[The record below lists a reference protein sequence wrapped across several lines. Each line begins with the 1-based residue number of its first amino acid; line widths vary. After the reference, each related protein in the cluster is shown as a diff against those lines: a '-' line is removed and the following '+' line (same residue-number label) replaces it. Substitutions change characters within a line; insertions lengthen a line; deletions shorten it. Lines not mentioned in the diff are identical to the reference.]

1 MFVWLK
7 FLICGASILYVGY
20 RLSYYG
26 DVISEKTGLSRGL
39 MGFVFLSLA
48 TTLPEMVTS
57 VSAITIAQSPDLAAG
72 NIFGSIVMNIMFIA
86 LIDLLQGR
94 GSLLYTVKR
103 SHILY
108 GGLGI
113 VAMAVTTFSI
123 MLRKEFTGNLG
134 LLSFGLDSLILIIIY
149 AIGLKLIFGQDKKIN
164 SEEKD
169 PLKPPSTHPGIRL
182 SSAITLFSLC
192 FIVIVFLGIWLASIG
207 EEIVIAM
214 NWNEALVGTV
224 FLALATSLPELVV
237 SISSLRFG
245 ADMAVGNILGA
256 NFLDIMIVPV
266 CDIFFRQGEFLS
278 YVTSRHTITLMLGI
292 ILTGIV
298 VIGLIY
304 RSPRSF
310 LKLGW
315 DAIAMLATFVVG
327 GYFLILIMKG

>member
-1 MFVWLK
+1 MFAWLT
-7 FLICGASILYVGY
+7 FLICSVSILYVGH

-26 DVISEKTGLSRGL
+26 DVISEKTNLSRGL

-86 LIDLLQGR
+86 LLDLIQGK
-94 GSLLYTVKR
+94 GPLLPTIKTNY
-103 SHILY
+103 ILY

-113 VAMAVTTFSI
+113 IAMAVATFSI
-123 MLRKEFTGNLG
+123 MLRQEFAGNLG
-134 LLSFGLDSLILIIIY
+134 LFNFGWDSIILIIIY
-149 AIGLKLIFGQDKKIN
+149 AIGLKLIFGQDKKIKL
-164 SEEKD
+164 EEKNAVE
-169 PLKPPSTHPGIRL
+169 LSSRYSGIRL
-182 SSAITLFSLC
+182 SSAITLFSLF
-192 FIVIVFLGIWLASIG
+192 FIVIIFLGVWLASIG
-207 EEIVIAM
+207 DQIVTTM
-214 NWNEALVGTV
+214 NWNEALVGTI

-256 NFLDIMIVPV
+256 NFLDIMVIPA

-278 YVTSRHTITLMLGI
+278 YVTPKHTITLILGI

-298 VIGLIY
+298 VVGLIY
-304 RSPRSF
+304 RSRRSF
-310 LKLGW
+310 LRLGW
-315 DAIAMLATFVVG
+315 DSIALLATFVVG

>member
-1 MFVWLK
+1 MLVWLK
-7 FLICGASILYVGY
+7 FLICGASILYIGY
-20 RLSYYG
+20 KLSYYG
-26 DVISEKTGLSRGL
+26 DVISEKTSLSRGL
-39 MGFVFLSLA
+39 MGFLFLSLA

-57 VSAITIAQSPDLAAG
+57 VSAISIAQSPDLAAG

-86 LIDLLQGR
+86 LLDLIQGR
-94 GSLLYTVKR
+94 GSLLHTIKTT
-103 SHILY
+103 HILY

-113 VAMAVTTFSI
+113 IAMAIATLSI
-123 MLRKEFTGNLG
+123 ILRQEFTGNLG
-134 LLSFGLDSLILIIIY
+134 LFNFGWDSIILIIIY
-149 AIGLKLIFGQDKKIN
+149 AIGLKLIFGQNKKIN
-164 SEEKD
+164 SEGKD
-169 PLKPPSTHPGIRL
+169 SVSPSSIYSVIRL
-182 SSAITLFSLC
+182 SSAVTLFFLC

-214 NWNEALVGTV
+214 SWNEALVGTV

-256 NFLDIMIVPV
+256 NFLDIMVIPA

-278 YVTSRHTITLMLGI
+278 YVTSKHTITLMLGI

-304 RSPRSF
+304 RSRKSF

-315 DAIAMLATFVVG
+315 DVIAMLATFVVG
-327 GYFLILIMKG
+327 GYFLILTMKG

>member
-1 MFVWLK
+1 MFTWLT
-7 FLICGASILYVGY
+7 FLICSVSILYVGH

-26 DVISEKTGLSRGL
+26 DVISEKTNLSRGL

-86 LIDLLQGR
+86 LLDLIQGK
-94 GSLLYTVKR
+94 GPLLPTIKTNY
-103 SHILY
+103 ILY

-113 VAMAVTTFSI
+113 IAMAVATFSI
-123 MLRKEFTGNLG
+123 MLRQEFAGNLG
-134 LLSFGLDSLILIIIY
+134 LFNFGWDSIILIIIY
-149 AIGLKLIFGQDKKIN
+149 AIGLKLIFGQDKKIKL
-164 SEEKD
+164 EEKNAVE
-169 PLKPPSTHPGIRL
+169 LSSRYSGIRL
-182 SSAITLFSLC
+182 SSAITLFSLF
-192 FIVIVFLGIWLASIG
+192 FIVIIFLGVWLASIG
-207 EEIVIAM
+207 DQIVTTM
-214 NWNEALVGTV
+214 NWNEALVGTI

-256 NFLDIMIVPV
+256 NFLDIMVIPA

-278 YVTSRHTITLMLGI
+278 YVTPKHTITLILGI

-298 VIGLIY
+298 VVGLIY
-304 RSPRSF
+304 RSRRSF
-310 LKLGW
+310 LRLGW
-315 DAIAMLATFVVG
+315 DSIALLATFVVG

>member
-1 MFVWLK
+1 MFVWLT
-7 FLICGASILYVGY
+7 FLICSVSILYVGH

-26 DVISEKTGLSRGL
+26 DVISEKTNLSRGL

-86 LIDLLQGR
+86 LLDLIQGK
-94 GSLLYTVKR
+94 GPLLPTIKTNY
-103 SHILY
+103 ILY

-113 VAMAVTTFSI
+113 IAMAVATFSI
-123 MLRKEFTGNLG
+123 MLRQEFAGNLG
-134 LLSFGLDSLILIIIY
+134 LFNFGWDSIILIIIY
-149 AIGLKLIFGQDKKIN
+149 AIGLKLIFGQDKKIKL
-164 SEEKD
+164 EEKNAVE
-169 PLKPPSTHPGIRL
+169 LSSRYSGIRL
-182 SSAITLFSLC
+182 SSAITLFSLF
-192 FIVIVFLGIWLASIG
+192 FIVIIFLGVWLASIG
-207 EEIVIAM
+207 DQIVTTM
-214 NWNEALVGTV
+214 NWNEALVGTI

-256 NFLDIMIVPV
+256 NFLDIMVIPA

-278 YVTSRHTITLMLGI
+278 YVTPKHTITLILGI

-298 VIGLIY
+298 VVGLIY
-304 RSPRSF
+304 RSRRSF
-310 LKLGW
+310 LRLGW
-315 DAIAMLATFVVG
+315 DSIALLATFVVG

>member
-1 MFVWLK
+1 MFTWLT
-7 FLICGASILYVGY
+7 FLICSVSILYVGH

-26 DVISEKTGLSRGL
+26 DVISEKTNLSRGL

-86 LIDLLQGR
+86 LLDLIQGK
-94 GSLLYTVKR
+94 GPLLPTIKTNY
-103 SHILY
+103 ILY

-113 VAMAVTTFSI
+113 IAMAVATFSI
-123 MLRKEFTGNLG
+123 MLRQEFAGNLG
-134 LLSFGLDSLILIIIY
+134 LFNFGWDSIILIIIY
-149 AIGLKLIFGQDKKIN
+149 AIGLKLIFGQDKKIKL
-164 SEEKD
+164 EEKNAVE
-169 PLKPPSTHPGIRL
+169 LSSRYSGIRL
-182 SSAITLFSLC
+182 SSAITLFSLF
-192 FIVIVFLGIWLASIG
+192 FIVIIFLGVWLASIG
-207 EEIVIAM
+207 DQIVTTM
-214 NWNEALVGTV
+214 NWNEALVGTI

-256 NFLDIMIVPV
+256 NFLDIMVIPA

-278 YVTSRHTITLMLGI
+278 YVTPKHTITLILGI

-298 VIGLIY
+298 VVGLIY
-304 RSPRSF
+304 RSRRSF
-310 LKLGW
+310 LRLGW
-315 DAIAMLATFVVG
+315 DAIALLATFVVG

>member
-7 FLICGASILYVGY
+7 FLICAVSILYVGH

-26 DVISEKTGLSRGL
+26 DVISEKTNLSRGL

-72 NIFGSIVMNIMFIA
+72 NIFGSIVINIMFIA
-86 LIDLLQGR
+86 LLDLIQGK
-94 GSLLYTVKR
+94 GSFLHTIKT

-113 VAMAVTTFSI
+113 IAMAVATFSI
-123 MLRKEFTGNLG
+123 MLRQEFAGNLG
-134 LLSFGLDSLILIIIY
+134 LFNFGWDSIILIIIY
-149 AIGLKLIFGQDKKIN
+149 AIGLKLIFGQDKKIKL
-164 SEEKD
+164 EEKNVVE
-169 PLKPPSTHPGIRL
+169 PSSIYSRIRL
-182 SSAITLFSLC
+182 SSAISLFSLL
-192 FIVIVFLGIWLASIG
+192 FIVIIFLGVWLATIG
-207 EEIVIAM
+207 DEIVISM
-214 NWNEALVGTV
+214 NWNEALVGTI

-237 SISSLRFG
+237 SISSLKFG

-256 NFLDIMIVPV
+256 NFLDIMVIPA

-278 YVTSRHTITLMLGI
+278 YVTPKHTITLILGI

-298 VIGLIY
+298 IVGLIY
-304 RSPRSF
+304 RSRRSF

-315 DAIAMLATFVVG
+315 DAIAMLATFIVG